1 MKLKLHEKIIFLFLV
16 FLLSFSLYS
25 LTDYIILSFDEYRI
39 IEGLPEGIT
48 NPDDVDINK
57 LDYGNQIKSLNKY
70 GLSTKG
76 SWSALENNIKGLKK
90 IVEGITIDHKK
101 SLKGGYNVLG
111 VKYPIN
117 TGYTCNDPNDESHEL
132 YTYIDNTSKSGIG
145 LLGVVGDAIG
155 KYGQSMSDFSDITS
169 SGSSE
174 QSKCREA
181 TLFVKTNSGISTK
194 QTVHIDE
201 RELEKIQGSNIQNI
215 KDYPNTE
222 NDQEESF
229 INMNDLLIN
238 DDLFYKDY
246 FIFTYFLM
254 LNLLFLYYIFI
265 IVINN

>member
-1 MKLKLHEKIIFLFLV
+1 MKLNLYEKIIFLFLV

-25 LTDYIILSFDEYRI
+25 LTEYVILSFDEYRI

-57 LDYGNQIKSLNKY
+57 LNYEDQMKSVNNY
-70 GLSTKG
+70 GLSTQG
-76 SWSALENNIKGLKK
+76 SWSALENNIKGMKE

-101 SLKGGYNVLG
+101 SLKGNYNVLG
-111 VKYPIN
+111 VKYPVN
-117 TGYTCNDPNDESHEL
+117 TGYTCTDPSDESHEL
-132 YTYIDNTSKSGIG
+132 YTYIDNSSESGIG

-155 KYGQSMSDFSDITS
+155 KYGESMSDFSDMTS
-169 SGSSE
+169 SGSGE
-174 QSKCREA
+174 PSKCKEA
-181 TLFVKTNSGISTK
+181 TLSVKTNSGVSTK

-201 RELEKIQGSNIQNI
+201 RELDKIKSSNIQNI
-215 KDYPNTE
+215 KEYPIPE
-222 NDQEESF
+222 NDEEESF

-246 FIFTYFLM
+246 FIFTYFFM